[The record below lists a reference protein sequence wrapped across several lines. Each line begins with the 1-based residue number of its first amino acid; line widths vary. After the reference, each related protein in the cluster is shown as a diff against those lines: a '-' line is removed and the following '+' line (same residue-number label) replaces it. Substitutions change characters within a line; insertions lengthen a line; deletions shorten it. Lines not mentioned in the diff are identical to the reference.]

1 MPEINLDAEQLAATR
16 TDSRQALVLAG
27 PGSGKT
33 RCITE
38 RAAWLIEERNVAP
51 SELLLVTFTRFAA
64 NEMRTR
70 LKDRIGRQAAQ
81 VQIGT
86 FHATALSLLRR
97 FGDLLGYKPKALT
110 VYSEHESDYLL
121 KEVATD
127 LGVYNGKSW
136 NPRKGE
142 IIKVFDRYYQEGFLP
157 KEDHPARRVF
167 EEFNLRCFENNS
179 LSYGGLMVQFRKLIP
194 EISQYLHWKHLILD
208 EGHDADRLQIQVLKL
223 LQHTLSA
230 SIYVVLDLDQTLYSW
245 RGACPDYWL
254 DHQAE
259 FDIFP
264 LVNNYRSCKQIVEPA
279 GRLIEHN
286 QDRIPRPMVATRTD
300 DGTVKTM
307 EGMDTEELYTKIFRR
322 YEFDKNTAVL
332 ARSHF
337 LLKKLTE
344 RLEDEGIP
352 YSYIG
357 RKTELLS
364 TDHFCM
370 VHALLK
376 LIVNPFD
383 NFSFLVVRN
392 LLGVSRKA
400 YNEIRLTASQE
411 DKSHF
416 QVWYDCAEIQ
426 PIRDLFQMDD
436 GPPDGVWSFSN
447 ILDRVIDFLDD
458 SEVDPFLTEEALSL
472 VREWRTDTPNGT
484 LAEYLAWLATYAVQD
499 EIREEDERM
508 KLLSVHQS
516 KGLEFNRVILVGL
529 NEGILPSRQ
538 SVEAGDGEIEA
549 ERRIMFVACTRAKD
563 TLILAV
569 RPEQETTETGRDYSN
584 PRSRFIAEMQE
595 K

>member
-38 RAAWLIEERNVAP
+38 RAAWLIEERNVSP

-70 LKDRIGRQAAQ
+70 LKDRIGRQADK

-97 FGDLLGYKPKALT
+97 FGDLLGYKPRALT

-121 KEVATD
+121 KEVAID
-127 LGVYNGKSW
+127 LGVYNGKAW

-142 IIKVFDRYYQEGFLP
+142 IVKVFDRYYQEGFLP

-167 EEFNLRCFENNS
+167 EEFNLRCYENNS
-179 LSYGGLMVQFRKLIP
+179 LGFGGLMVQFRNLIP
-194 EISQYLHWKHLILD
+194 EISQYLHWKHLIQD
-208 EGHDADRLQIQVLKL
+208 EGHDADRLQIEILRL
-223 LQHTLSA
+223 LQHTLNA

-254 DHQAE
+254 DHQGE

-264 LVNNYRSCKQIVEPA
+264 LVNNYRSCRQIVEPA
-279 GRLIEHN
+279 SRLIEYN
-286 QDRIPRPMVATRTD
+286 QDRIPCPMVATRLEE
-300 DGTVKTM
+300 GTIKIM
-307 EGMDTEELYTKIFRR
+307 EGMDTEELYTKIFKR

-337 LLKKLTE
+337 LLKKLAE
-344 RLEDEGIP
+344 RLDDGGIP

-357 RKTELLS
+357 KKTELLS

-392 LLGVSRKA
+392 LLGVSKKA
-400 YNEIRLTASQE
+400 YNEIRLTAAQE

-416 QVWYDCAEIQ
+416 KVWYDCAEIV
-426 PIRDLFQMDD
+426 PIRNLFQMDD
-436 GPPDGVWSFSN
+436 GPDGVWSFRE
-447 ILDRVIDFLDD
+447 ILLRVVDFLDE
-458 SEVDPFLTEEALSL
+458 SGADPFFTREALSL
-472 VREWRTDTPNGT
+472 AREWMADTPNGT

-499 EIREEDERM
+499 EIREDDDRM
-508 KLLSVHQS
+508 KLMSVHQA
-516 KGLEFNRVILVGL
+516 KGLEWNRVILIGL

-569 RPEQETTETGRDYSN
+569 RPEQETTETGRVYSN
-584 PRSRFIAEMQE
+584 PRSRFLTEMQD